1 MLEVKMRL
9 FHYTDVNA
17 VKSIIENGKM
27 WLTDSRFLNDSQE
40 MHDGAERIINYL
52 EHQKTHFSHRHECLE
67 LAAGYLAQDL
77 GLGPYFKSE
86 RRPVYV
92 CSFSEQCDLLSQWR
106 AYGSY
111 AIEFESEDIPLHV
124 KPCVYNVD
132 EKNTQASYGAL
143 KALEVV
149 ANEMKDDG
157 LCGAPSFE
165 AVADLV
171 SLAATFKDA
180 SFLEEREV
188 RLILGHDKDPM
199 FNHRLEVL
207 FRAKGNYLIP
217 YVEQEIPVKAIKA
230 IHVGPMRD
238 QELAYI
244 SISAFLQSRS
254 LSSSVYAE
262 SNQHCIK
269 VIKSAIPYRAP

>member
-1 MLEVKMRL
+1 MRL

-40 MHDGAERIINYL
+40 MHDGVERIISSL
-52 EHQKTHFSHRHECLE
+52 EHQKKHFSHKHECLE

-92 CSFSEQCDLLSQWR
+92 CSFSEKGDLLSQWR

-111 AIEFESEDIPLHV
+111 AIEFESEDISLHL
-124 KPCVYNVD
+124 KSCIYDVD
-132 EKNTQASYGAL
+132 EKNTQASYGVL
-143 KALEVV
+143 DALEVV
-149 ANEMKDDG
+149 ADEMKDDG

-165 AVADLV
+165 AVSNLV
-171 SLAATFKDA
+171 SLAATFKDS
-180 SFLEEREV
+180 SFSEEREV

-199 FNHRLEVL
+199 FNQRLKVL

-217 YVEQEIPVKAIKA
+217 YVEQDIPVKAIKA

-244 SISAFLQSRS
+244 SMCAFLQSQS
-254 LSSSVYAE
+254 LSSSIYAD
-262 SNQHCIK
+262 SKQHCVK
-269 VIKSAIPYRAP
+269 VIKSAIPYRAA

>member
-9 FHYTDVNA
+9 FHYTDVYA
-17 VKSIIENGKM
+17 VKSIVENGKM

-40 MHDGAERIINYL
+40 MHDGVERIINYL
-52 EHQKTHFSHRHECLE
+52 EHQKKHFSHRYECLE

-92 CSFSEQCDLLSQWR
+92 CSFSEQRDLLSQWR

-111 AIEFESEDIPLHV
+111 AIEFESDEIPLPV
-124 KPCVYNVD
+124 KPCVYDAD
-132 EKNTQASYGAL
+132 EKNTQAAHEAL
-143 KALEVV
+143 SALEIV
-149 ANEMKDDG
+149 ASEMSDDG

-165 AVADLV
+165 AVANLV
-171 SLAATFKDA
+171 SLAATFKDS
-180 SFLEEREV
+180 SFSEEREV

-199 FNHRLEVL
+199 FDQRLKVQ
-207 FRAKGNYLIP
+207 FRAKSNYLIP
-217 YVEQEIPVKAIKA
+217 YVEQEIPIKAIKA

-238 QELAYI
+238 QDLAFT
-244 SISAFLQSRS
+244 SMSAFVQSQA
-254 LSSSVYAE
+254 LSESIYAE
-262 SNQHCIK
+262 RKQHCVK
-269 VIKSAIPYRAP
+269 VIKSSIPYRAP

>member
-1 MLEVKMRL
+1 MRL

-40 MHDGAERIINYL
+40 MHDGVERIIKFL
-52 EHQKTHFSHRHECLE
+52 EHQKKHFSHRHECLE

-92 CSFSEQCDLLSQWR
+92 CSFSEQGDLLSQWR

-111 AIEFESEDIPLHV
+111 AVEFESDDIPLEI
-124 KPCVYNVD
+124 KPCVYDVD
-132 EKNTQASYGAL
+132 EKNAQASHEAL
-143 KALEVV
+143 AALEIV
-149 ANEMKDDG
+149 ANEMKNDDG

-165 AVADLV
+165 AVANLV
-171 SLAATFKDA
+171 SLAATFKDS
-180 SFLEEREV
+180 SFSEEQEV
-188 RLILGHDKDPM
+188 RLVLGHDKDPM
-199 FNHRLEVL
+199 FDQRLKVI
-207 FRAKGNYLIP
+207 FRAKGGYLIP
-217 YVEQEIPVKAIKA
+217 YVEQEIPIKAIKA

-238 QELAYI
+238 QDLAYT
-244 SISAFLQSRS
+244 SMSAFVQSRS
-254 LSSSVYAE
+254 LASSIYTDSK
-262 SNQHCIK
+262 QHCVEI
-269 VIKSAIPYRAP
+269 IKSSIPYRAP

>member
-1 MLEVKMRL
+1 MRL

-17 VKSIIENGKM
+17 VKSIIENGRM

-40 MHDGAERIINYL
+40 MHDGVERIINFL
-52 EHQKTHFSHRHECLE
+52 EHQKKHFSHKHECLE

-92 CSFSEQCDLLSQWR
+92 CSFSEQGDLLSQWR

-124 KPCVYNVD
+124 KPCIYDVD

-143 KALEVV
+143 DALEVV
-149 ANEMKDDG
+149 ADEMKDDG

-171 SLAATFKDA
+171 SLAATFKDS
-180 SFLEEREV
+180 SFSEEREV
-188 RLILGHDKDPM
+188 RLVLGHDKDPM
-199 FNHRLEVL
+199 FNQRLKVL
-207 FRAKGNYLIP
+207 FRTKGNYLIP

-244 SISAFLQSRS
+244 SMSAFLQSQS
-254 LSSSVYAE
+254 LSSSIYAGSE
-262 SNQHCIK
+262 QHCVE